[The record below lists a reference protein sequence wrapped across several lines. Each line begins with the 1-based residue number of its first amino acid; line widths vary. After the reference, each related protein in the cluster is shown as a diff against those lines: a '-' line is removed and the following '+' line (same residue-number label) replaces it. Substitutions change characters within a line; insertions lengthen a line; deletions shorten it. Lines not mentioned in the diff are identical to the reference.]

1 MPNEDSEKK
10 RGNIVRLKGGIRKFD
25 SNSKID
31 AQKGTTKWIRG
42 NDHLEHYTSLI
53 SIELE
58 DELKQVEERWKK
70 WSKSKL
76 KDAGVALF
84 GLEGRK
90 NGTLF
95 GERILSFKSSTGPN
109 LPWHKFGHGDIVI
122 ISRKRPW
129 DEKVYE
135 GVVLDRNN
143 RRIRVVVSDAPSGLR
158 QGTWRLD
165 RGANKVAHDRMKNSL
180 LSLHSTEGKGGTLLR
195 DLLMASVH
203 DVENAASI
211 IPELGPLK
219 KKMKHINLTNLKLND
234 SQEDAVN
241 AAIQRKITLIQ
252 GPPGTGKTHTAV
264 ELLTWWVKQRVGP
277 ILATADSNVAVDNLL
292 GGLLDRGI
300 KAVRIGQPVK
310 VREELRN
317 STLAA
322 KMDEHPLA
330 DEIKAIISENK
341 SIQRKMSSAKGKEK
355 GLAHRDI
362 SRNWK
367 DVRMLE
373 QKMMDE
379 IIRDADIVCATCIGS
394 GHRVLDSY
402 NFPIVLID
410 EATQAIEPSTLV
422 PIVKGCR
429 QLVMLGDHH
438 QLPPTVISQ
447 RAEEKGLV
455 RSMFQRL
462 IDAGIKPFMLR
473 TQYRMHPIISEFPSA
488 RFYENKLKNGVTSK
502 DRLAPAGFLWPD
514 WDKPVAFVPIE
525 GKEMTD
531 AEGASK
537 SNKDEAA
544 ALVEVVKSLLE
555 GGELST
561 IDIGIITPYN
571 GQVRLISDIF
581 EQIGGRDDDG
591 KYKGLEIKSV
601 DGYQG
606 REKEVIVFST
616 VRAND
621 NQEIGFLS
629 DWRRLNVA
637 ITRAKRGLIIM
648 GNISTLRN
656 DKNWSAWMDWIDE
669 GGMMAWHMS
678 NL

>member
-1 MPNEDSEKK
+1 MTKDSEGKK
-10 RGNIVRLKGGIRKFD
+10 RGNVVRMSGGIRKFNPEVD
-25 SNSKID
+25 TER
-31 AQKGTTKWIRG
+31 QKGTTKWIRG
-42 NDHLEHYTSLI
+42 NDHLEHYSTLI
-53 SIELE
+53 GIELD

-70 WSKSKL
+70 WSKAKL

-95 GERILSFKSSTGPN
+95 GERILSFKSTSGPS
-109 LPWHKFGHGDIVI
+109 LPWHRFGHGDIVI

-129 DEKVYE
+129 DEKIFE
-135 GVVLDRNN
+135 GVVLDRND

-180 LSLHSTEGKGGTLLR
+180 YSLHSTEGNGGTILR
-195 DLLMASVH
+195 DLLMASMH
-203 DVENAASI
+203 DVEHAASI
-211 IPELGPLK
+211 VPELGSLK
-219 KKMKHINLTNLKLND
+219 KKMKHINLTNLNLND
-234 SQEDAVN
+234 SQEEAVD

-264 ELLTWWVKQRVGP
+264 ELLTWWVKNKVGP
-277 ILATADSNVAVDNLL
+277 VLATADSNVAVDNLL
-292 GGLLDRGI
+292 EGLLKKGI
-300 KAVRIGQPVK
+300 NAIRIGQPVK

-317 STLAA
+317 ATMAA
-322 KMDEHPLA
+322 KMEEHPLS

-341 SIQRKMSSAKGKEK
+341 SIQRKMASAKGKEK

-373 QKMMDE
+373 KKMMDE
-379 IIRDADIVCATCIGS
+379 IIQDSDIVCATCIGS
-394 GHRVLDSY
+394 GHRVLDAY
-402 NFPIVLID
+402 NFPVVLID
-410 EATQAIEPSTLV
+410 ESTQAIEPSTLV

-438 QLPPTVISQ
+438 QLPPTVIS
-447 RAEEKGLV
+447 RKAEEKGLV

-488 RFYENKLKNGVTSK
+488 RFYENKLENGVTEK
-502 DRLAPAGFLWPD
+502 ERLAPAGFLWPD

-537 SNKDEAA
+537 SNRDEAA
-544 ALVEVVKSLLE
+544 ALVEVVRLLLE
-555 GGELST
+555 GGELNAK
-561 IDIGIITPYN
+561 DIGVITPYN
-571 GQVRLISDIF
+571 GQVRLISDMF
-581 EQIGGRDDDG
+581 EQMGGRDEG
-591 KYKGLEIKSV
+591 GLFKGLEVKSV

-621 NQEIGFLS
+621 NQEVGFLS

-637 ITRAKRGLIIM
+637 ITRAKRGLIIL

-656 DKNWSAWMDWIDE
+656 DKNWAAWMDWIDE

-678 NL
+678 NI

>member
-1 MPNEDSEKK
+1 MPNNDNEKK
-10 RGNIVRLKGGIRKFD
+10 RGNIVRVRGGIRKFD
-25 SNSKID
+25 LNSEID
-31 AQKGTTKWIRG
+31 KQKGTTKWIRG
-42 NDHLEHYTSLI
+42 NDHLEHYTNLI

-95 GERILSFKSSTGPN
+95 GERILSFKPSTGPN

-165 RGANKVAHDRMKNSL
+165 RGANKVAHDRMKSSL

-195 DLLMASVH
+195 DLIMASVH
-203 DVENAASI
+203 DVENAASV

-219 KKMKHINLTNLKLND
+219 KKMKHINLTNLNLND
-234 SQEDAVN
+234 SQQEAVN

-252 GPPGTGKTHTAV
+252 GPPGTGKTHTAI
-264 ELLTWWVKQRVGP
+264 ELLTWWVNKKVGP
-277 ILATADSNVAVDNLL
+277 ILVTADSNVAVDNLL
-292 GGLLDRGI
+292 GGLLDNGI

-310 VREELRN
+310 VREELRD

-322 KMDEHPLA
+322 KMDEHPLSE
-330 DEIKAIISENK
+330 DIKAIISENK
-341 SIQRKMSSAKGKEK
+341 SIQRKMASAKGKEK

-379 IIRDADIVCATCIGS
+379 IIKDADIVCATCIGS
-394 GHRVLDSY
+394 GHRILESY
-402 NFPIVLID
+402 SFPIVLID

-447 RAEEKGLV
+447 KAEEMGLV

-462 IDAGIKPFMLR
+462 IDAGIEPFMLR

-488 RFYENKLKNGVTSK
+488 RFYENKLKNGVASEE
-502 DRLAPAGFLWPD
+502 RLAPAGFLWPN

-555 GGELST
+555 AGELGT
-561 IDIGIITPYN
+561 VDIGVITPYN

-581 EQIGGRDDDG
+581 EQIGGRDENG

-621 NQEIGFLS
+621 SQEIGFLS

-637 ITRAKRGLIIM
+637 ITRAKRGLIIL